1 MTITTPSELISD
13 RRLSI
18 LSIVLLLGAMTSIL
32 DTTIVNV
39 ALDQFHTIF
48 RASVADTQWVS
59 SGYLLALAGV
69 IPLTGWAVER
79 FGARTIWM
87 SAVALFLLGSILC
100 GFAWDLPSL
109 IGFRVLQGI
118 GGGMILPVTMTILTQ
133 AAGPARLGKA
143 MATIALPAQL
153 APILGPIIGG
163 ALIDSVG
170 WNWLFFVNVPLCIV
184 ALVFAPRFLPAD
196 ERDRAHRLDIR
207 GFLLLTPAMIALA
220 YGISESG
227 SSEAFAALSSWLP
240 LTIGALLMVCFAIYS
255 LRTRRTPL
263 VDVRVFGRRSF
274 GLASVIVFV
283 GGFSNFAAVYL
294 LPQFYQIVRGESPF
308 TTGLLL
314 IPQGLGTIAFIL
326 LQRRIGSSIDVR
338 IVVATGIV
346 LSVIGLLPF
355 TMIGATGGEP
365 LLLLGQFVRGFGVGA
380 STLPIMTIAFASL
393 NRSEIPRASSAFS
406 IVQRV
411 GSPFG
416 VTVVAVIL
424 QALLTATTATAGG
437 AGAGVASPVT
447 GAFAATF
454 WWVILFSAVPLVL
467 AFLLPSLKKT
477 SSEAEQRAEQTA
489 VAAAEA

>member
-1 MTITTPSELISD
+1 MSD

-48 RASVADTQWVS
+48 HASVADTQWVS

-69 IPLTGWAVER
+69 IPLAGWAVER
-79 FGARTIWM
+79 FGSRTVWM
-87 SAVALFLLGSILC
+87 TAVALFLLGSTLC
-100 GFAWDLPSL
+100 GIAWDLPSL
-109 IGFRVLQGI
+109 IGFRVLQGL

-143 MATIALPAQL
+143 VATIALPAQL
-153 APILGPIIGG
+153 APILGPVIGG

-170 WNWLFFVNVPLCIV
+170 WNWLFFVNVPLCIA
-184 ALVFAPRFLPAD
+184 ALVFAPRYLPAD
-196 ERDRAHRLDIR
+196 ERNSAHRLDVL
-207 GFLLLTPAMIALA
+207 GFLMLTPAMIALA
-220 YGISESG
+220 YGIGESG

-240 LTIGALLMVCFAIYS
+240 LSIGAALLIAFTVYS
-255 LRTRRTPL
+255 VRTRRAPL
-263 VDVRVFGRRSF
+263 VDVRVFRRRSF
-274 GLASVIVFV
+274 GLASVIIFV

-308 TTGLLL
+308 NTGLLL

-326 LQRRIGSSIDVR
+326 LQRRITTIDVR
-338 IVVATGIV
+338 VVVAGGIV

-355 TMIGATGGEP
+355 TMIGADGSEP
-365 LLLLGQFVRGFGVGA
+365 LLLIGQFIRGFGVGA
-380 STLPIMTIAFASL
+380 SSLPIMTIAFAGLS
-393 NRSEIPRASSAFS
+393 RSEIPRASSAFS

-424 QALLTATTATAGG
+424 QALLSATVGAAGSG
-437 AGAGVASPVT
+437 GHADVV
-447 GAFAATF
+447 GAFGATF

-467 AFLLPSLKKT
+467 AFFLPSLKKLT
-477 SSEAEQRAEQTA
+477 SEPETRSEQAA
-489 VAAAEA
+489 VAAAEG

>member
-1 MTITTPSELISD
+1 MTTTTSSAPVSD
-13 RRLSI
+13 RRLTI

-39 ALDQFHTIF
+39 ALDQLHTIF
-48 RASVADTQWVS
+48 HASVADTQWVS

-87 SAVALFLLGSILC
+87 SAVAFFLLGSILC

-109 IGFRVLQGI
+109 IGFRVLQGL

-133 AAGPARLGKA
+133 AAGPSRLGKA
-143 MATIALPAQL
+143 MSTIALPAQL
-153 APILGPIIGG
+153 APILGPVIGG

-170 WNWLFFVNVPLCIV
+170 WNWLFFVNVPLCIA
-184 ALVFAPRFLPAD
+184 ALVFAPRYLPAD
-196 ERDRAHRLDIR
+196 ERNGAHRLDIA
-207 GFLLLTPAMIALA
+207 GFLMLTPAMIALA
-220 YGISESG
+220 FGISESG
-227 SSEAFAALSSWLP
+227 TSEAFARLSSWLP
-240 LTIGALLMVCFAIYS
+240 LAIGAALLITFTIYS
-255 LRTRRTPL
+255 LRTHRSPL
-263 VDVRVFGRRSF
+263 VDVRVFRRRSF
-274 GLASVIVFV
+274 GLASIIILV

-294 LPQFYQIVRGESPF
+294 LPQFYQVVRGESAF
-308 TTGLLL
+308 STGLLL

-326 LQRRIGSSIDVR
+326 LQRRITSAIDVR
-338 IVVATGIV
+338 FVVAGGIV

-355 TMIGATGGEP
+355 TLIGANGSEP
-365 LLLLGQFVRGFGVGA
+365 MLLLGQFVRGFGVGA
-380 STLPIMTIAFASL
+380 SSLPIMTIAFASL
-393 NRSEIPRASSAFS
+393 SRAEIPKASSAFS

-424 QALLTATTATAGG
+424 QSLLTVTTTGGSMGGG
-437 AGAGVASPVT
+437 AAVA
-447 GAFAATF
+447 GAFASTF

-477 SSEAEQRAEQTA
+477 TSEAEARAESSRARQ
-489 VAAAEA
+489 

>member
-1 MTITTPSELISD
+1 MTTTTPLAPVSD
-13 RRLSI
+13 RRLTV

-39 ALDQFHTIF
+39 ALDQLHTIF
-48 RASVADTQWVS
+48 HASVADTQWVS

-87 SAVALFLLGSILC
+87 SAVALFLLGSTLC

-109 IGFRVLQGI
+109 IGFRVLQGL

-133 AAGPARLGKA
+133 AAGPSRLGKA
-143 MATIALPAQL
+143 VATIALPAQL
-153 APILGPIIGG
+153 APILGPVIGG

-170 WNWLFFVNVPLCIV
+170 WNWLFFVNVPLCIA
-184 ALVFAPRFLPAD
+184 ALVFAPRYLPAD
-196 ERDRAHRLDIR
+196 ERNSAHRLDIA
-207 GFLLLTPAMIALA
+207 GFLMLTPAMIALA

-227 SSEAFAALSSWLP
+227 TSEAFARLSSWLP
-240 LTIGALLMVCFAIYS
+240 LAIGAALLITFTIYS
-255 LRTRRTPL
+255 LRTHRSPL
-263 VDVRVFGRRSF
+263 VDVRVFRRRSF
-274 GLASVIVFV
+274 GLASIIILV

-294 LPQFYQIVRGESPF
+294 LPQFYQVVRGESAF
-308 TTGLLL
+308 STGLLL

-326 LQRRIGSSIDVR
+326 LQRRITSAIDVR
-338 IVVATGIV
+338 FVVAGGIV

-355 TMIGATGGEP
+355 TMIGSDGSEP
-365 LLLLGQFVRGFGVGA
+365 MLLLGQFIRGLGVGA
-380 STLPIMTIAFASL
+380 SSLPIMTIAFASL
-393 NRSEIPRASSAFS
+393 SRAEIPRASSAFS

-424 QALLTATTATAGG
+424 QTLLSATTTGGSVEGG
-437 AGAGVASPVT
+437 AAVA

-477 SSEAEQRAEQTA
+477 TSEAEARAQS
-489 VAAAEA
+489 

>member
-1 MTITTPSELISD
+1 MTTTTPLAPVSD
-13 RRLSI
+13 RRLTV

-39 ALDQFHTIF
+39 ALDQLHTIF
-48 RASVADTQWVS
+48 HASVADTQWVS

-87 SAVALFLLGSILC
+87 SAVALFLLGSTLC

-109 IGFRVLQGI
+109 IGFRVLQGL

-133 AAGPARLGKA
+133 AAGPSRLGKA
-143 MATIALPAQL
+143 VATIALPAQL
-153 APILGPIIGG
+153 APILGPVIGG

-170 WNWLFFVNVPLCIV
+170 WNWLFFVNVPLCIA
-184 ALVFAPRFLPAD
+184 ALVFAPRYLPAD
-196 ERDRAHRLDIR
+196 ERNSAHRLDIA
-207 GFLLLTPAMIALA
+207 GFLMLTPAMIALA

-227 SSEAFAALSSWLP
+227 TSEAFARLSSWLP
-240 LTIGALLMVCFAIYS
+240 LAIGVALLIAFTVYS
-255 LRTRRTPL
+255 LRTRRSPL
-263 VDVRVFGRRSF
+263 VDVRVFRRRSF
-274 GLASVIVFV
+274 GLASIIILV

-294 LPQFYQIVRGESPF
+294 LPQFYQVVRGESAF
-308 TTGLLL
+308 STGLLL

-326 LQRRIGSSIDVR
+326 LQRRITSAIDVR
-338 IVVATGIV
+338 FVVAGGIV

-355 TMIGATGGEP
+355 TMIGSDGSEP
-365 LLLLGQFVRGFGVGA
+365 MLLLGQFIRGLGVGA
-380 STLPIMTIAFASL
+380 SSLPIMTIAFASL
-393 NRSEIPRASSAFS
+393 RRAEIPRASSAFS

-424 QALLTATTATAGG
+424 QTLLSATTTGGSVEGG
-437 AGAGVASPVT
+437 AAVA

-477 SSEAEQRAEQTA
+477 TSEAEARAQS
-489 VAAAEA
+489 